1 MRIKAR
7 QTVLDPGTHQTLEG
21 RPPSRGRRSRRLLAA
36 AACGLLA
43 LTGCQSIS
51 GNTVVSQVRII
62 DASPDA
68 PGIDIYEGTAPVA
81 YNLGFGNVTSYI
93 EINPGTYTLTADS
106 TGTRQVLTSAA
117 GTFAASSQYTMLV
130 SNVAASLQET
140 ILKDQSSS
148 APGGDVAF
156 RFLDEGT
163 AVGAVDIYLVPSGSA
178 ITAVA
183 PILSNVTFGSNS
195 GYLNV
200 LAGAYK
206 IVVFPTGTV
215 PTATTVA
222 AYTGAVVT
230 YNSGSARTIVLLDQ
244 KLLSSP
250 SVQVLTAD
258 DYDSPSA
265 TS

>member
-21 RPPSRGRRSRRLLAA
+21 RTPNRGRRASRLLAP

-51 GNTVVSQVRII
+51 GNAVV
-62 DASPDA
+62 
-68 PGIDIYEGTAPVA
+68 
-81 YNLGFGNVTSYI
+81 
-93 EINPGTYTLTADS
+93 
-106 TGTRQVLTSAA
+106 
-117 GTFAASSQYTMLV
+117 SSQYTILI

-183 PILSNVTFGSNS
+183 PILSNITFGSNS

-200 LAGAYK
+200 PAGAYK
-206 IVVFPTGTV
+206 VVVFPTGTV

-244 KLLSSP
+244 KLLSTP